1 MTLALKTYR
10 ALSQRSE
17 KLLQKLL
24 QKRLEQGKEDPA
36 RLWERMGIAK
46 TPRPEG
52 PLIWLHAAS
61 VGEAQS
67 ALILIDHLLL
77 TAPEAHILLTTGTR
91 TSADSVG
98 QKLPA
103 RCIHQYIPLDHPLW
117 VARFMDHWQPNLA
130 LWMESELWPNL
141 IIELSAREIPAAL
154 VNARLSPQS
163 YKRWKWFPGSAE
175 AILSAFSAVLT
186 QTAADMTRYR
196 DLGANNVTV
205 TDNLKYSA
213 RALPADET
221 AFKTL
226 AAQTAGRR
234 TWVYASTHA
243 GEEVMAGRLHGIL
256 KNNWPELLTILVPR
270 HPARGAEIEASL
282 KAEGLKTHRRSE
294 GGTESIDP
302 ATDIYIADTM
312 GELGLFYRLAPIA
325 CIGRTFSLDGGGGHN
340 PLEAAQLGCAVLHG
354 PKVQNLAD
362 LFEDMHKADAAI
374 TLTDEHHFLT
384 VLQDLLEKPEVLAHM
399 RKKARD
405 FSATKT
411 GVVNRVMDALAPL
424 LTPLK

>member
-77 TAPEAHILLTTGTR
+77 TAPEAHILLTTGTS
-91 TSADSVG
+91 TSADGVG

-154 VNARLSPQS
+154 V
-163 YKRWKWFPGSAE
+163 
-175 AILSAFSAVLT
+175 
-186 QTAADMTRYR
+186 
-196 DLGANNVTV
+196 
-205 TDNLKYSA
+205 
-213 RALPADET
+213 
-221 AFKTL
+221 
-226 AAQTAGRR
+226 
-234 TWVYASTHA
+234 
-243 GEEVMAGRLHGIL
+243 
-256 KNNWPELLTILVPR
+256 
-270 HPARGAEIEASL
+270 
-282 KAEGLKTHRRSE
+282 
-294 GGTESIDP
+294 
-302 ATDIYIADTM
+302 
-312 GELGLFYRLAPIA
+312 
-325 CIGRTFSLDGGGGHN
+325 
-340 PLEAAQLGCAVLHG
+340 
-354 PKVQNLAD
+354 
-362 LFEDMHKADAAI
+362 
-374 TLTDEHHFLT
+374 
-384 VLQDLLEKPEVLAHM
+384 
-399 RKKARD
+399 
-405 FSATKT
+405 
-411 GVVNRVMDALAPL
+411 
-424 LTPLK
+424 